1 MKKLLF
7 LIVLLFAGVQS
18 HAQQYINRDSADIKR
33 LVVEA
38 RKFMGVSNN
47 DAALPKVDSL
57 LPIILRSVGKGT
69 VDYAMYLH
77 LKGTLELNFG
87 RPVGS
92 LNLLKEAFSLRR
104 QLLGDKDQD
113 TQKSRNNLANA
124 YFELGDIAES
134 FNLHRQTLAIRKAI
148 EPENSINVAISSINV
163 ANLLHASGVFD
174 SAIVYRLTAVE
185 ILKVLVAAKPKDAQ
199 TQLTLANAY
208 YNLGNDYFSS
218 GEVQKGIDYVRQSLA
233 IRSQIFGED
242 EPETAFSYYGLGNMY
257 IGSGDFKKGIDYQL
271 TALRIRLE
279 KLGPKHPLVGT
290 SYNSLGSAY
299 ALTDIQDSAIYFH
312 QKALDTYLSGD
323 EPSDL
328 DISFAESS
336 LGLALF
342 HGNKL
347 DAALPHIQKG
357 LEMRK
362 QLFGPQHYL
371 VARSLNS
378 LAAWYMKKYDFEKAL
393 EYVQQAEDA
402 NRYNGRDFEGV
413 FAMSEL
419 LESFSL
425 RGEIERYIFEKNKD
439 PKALERALVAFRN
452 ARAAFDFTRLD
463 FTPEGSDYAVDED
476 QIRQTDERLILT
488 CFTLWK
494 QSGERKYL
502 EEAFNYTEKAKS
514 WTLFKSLKADKALH
528 FAGLPDSII
537 EQERNIRTA
546 IGLLEK
552 KVFDEES
559 NGTAA
564 DFAKIGAYNG
574 PLLEKKKALEIFKTQ
589 IQQAHPKYYE
599 IKYAQ
604 QVETVGDIQKNLMR
618 PDQTLLAYHV
628 GEAFVFVFLIKKDLV
643 TMDTLQIDSLGAYVQ
658 QIRSFLEKSFDDS
671 GRKIPSQYNKRAPE
685 YTRAAYTLAQ
695 ELIFHF
701 KDVKIDTNL
710 VLIPSGILGYLPF
723 DLLLRTKPGNPSAF
737 YSHDYLLKSHCI
749 SYHYSATLWR
759 EMTEAPLPSN
769 MASAFRGFAPF
780 SQGKPDP
787 TSMKKGDDRLNPLK
801 YSSEEVSAAKSNF
814 GGLSFIGPEAT
825 KQKLL
830 KEAGKASI
838 LHLSTHGIVQDS
850 NSLYASYLALY
861 PGKNASADENK
872 LYLREI
878 YNIPLS
884 GTEMVVLSACRT
896 ARGELR
902 QSEGIISLAR
912 AFAYAGARS
921 IIPTLWSVEEKSTK
935 EIIVDFYKNLAAGQP
950 KDHALW
956 KAKLDYL
963 GRLQAQPGADTYAH
977 PFWWAGIIPVGNMR
991 GVR

>member
-1 MKKLLF
+1 MKKYFLLIA
-7 LIVLLFAGVQS
+7 LIFVGRQLS
-18 HAQQYINRDSADIKR
+18 AQQPINRDSADIKR
-33 LVVEA
+33 LVAEA
-38 RKFMGVSNN
+38 RKLMGAADNAS
-47 DAALPKVDSL
+47 ALPKVDSL
-57 LPIILRSVGKGT
+57 LPIMLRSVGKGT

-92 LNLLKEAFSLRR
+92 LNLLKEAFNLRR
-104 QLLGDKDQD
+104 QLLGDKDAD
-113 TQKSRNNLANA
+113 TQKTRNNLANA
-124 YFELGDIAES
+124 YFELGEIAQS
-134 FNLHRQTLAIRKAI
+134 FNLHRENLGIRKAV
-148 EPENSINVAISSINV
+148 EPENSMNVAISYLNV
-163 ANLLHASGVFD
+163 ANLLHTSAAFD
-174 SAIVYRLTAVE
+174 SAIVYNTMGVG
-185 ILKVLVAAKPKDAQ
+185 ILKALAKTEPDNAQ
-199 TQLTLANAY
+199 IQMLLANAY
-208 YNLGNDYFSS
+208 YNLGNDYYSS
-218 GEVQKGIDYVRQSLA
+218 GKVQKAIDYARQSLA
-233 IRSQIFGED
+233 IRELVFGED
-242 EPETAFSYYGLGNMY
+242 EPEVAFSYYGLGNMY

-271 TALRIRLE
+271 IALNIRLE
-279 KLGPKHPLVGT
+279 KLGARHPLVGS
-290 SYNSLGSAY
+290 SYNNLGSAY
-299 ALTDIQDSAIYFH
+299 GLANMQDSAVYYH
-312 QKALDTYLSGD
+312 QKSLDTYLSGD
-323 EPSDL
+323 EPSDP

-342 HGNKL
+342 QAKKL
-347 DAALPHIQKG
+347 EAALPHIQKG

-362 QLFGPQHYL
+362 KIYGPQHYL

-378 LAAWYMKKYDFEKAL
+378 LAAWHLKKYNFEKAL
-393 EYVQQAEDA
+393 ESVQQAEDA

-413 FAMSEL
+413 IAMSEL

-425 RGEIERYIFEKNKD
+425 RGEIERYIFDARKD
-439 PKALERALVAFRN
+439 QNALERALVAFRN

-463 FTPEGSDYAVDED
+463 FTPEGSDYALDED
-476 QIRQTDERLILT
+476 QIRQTGERLILT
-488 CFTLWK
+488 CYTLWK
-494 QSGERKYL
+494 QSGDQKYL
-502 EEAFNYTEKAKS
+502 QEAFNYTEKAKS

-528 FAGLPDSII
+528 FAGLPDSIV
-537 EQERNIRTA
+537 EQERAIRTA

-552 KVFDEES
+552 KVFDEEFY
-559 NGTAA
+559 GEEA
-564 DFAKIGAYNG
+564 DFARIGAYNE
-574 PLLEKKKALEIFKTQ
+574 PLLEKKKMLETLKNQ
-589 IQQAHPKYYE
+589 IQQAYPNYYK
-599 IKYAQ
+599 IKYDQ
-604 QVETVGDIQKNLMR
+604 QVETIEDIQKNLIR
-618 PDQTLLAYHV
+618 PHQTLLAYHV
-628 GEAFVFVFLIKKDLV
+628 GESFVFVFLIKKDLV
-643 TMDTLQIDSLGAYVQ
+643 TMDTLHIDSLGTYIQ

-685 YTRAAYTLAQ
+685 YTRAAYALAQ
-695 ELIFHF
+695 ELVFHF
-701 KDVKIDTNL
+701 KDVKIDTDL

-723 DLLLRTKPGNPSAF
+723 DLLLRSKPANPSAF
-737 YSHDYLLKSHCI
+737 YTHDYLLKSHCI

-759 EMTEAPLPSN
+759 EMTDAPLPSN

-787 TSMKKGDDRLNPLK
+787 NSMKKGDDRLNPLK
-801 YSSEEVSAAKSNF
+801 YSSEEVDAAKSSF

-830 KEAGKASI
+830 EEAGKASI

-861 PGKNASADENK
+861 PGKNAPADENR

-935 EIIVDFYKNLAAGQP
+935 EIIVDFYKYLAAGQP

-956 KAKLDYL
+956 KAKRDYL
-963 GRLQAQPGADTYAH
+963 SRLQAQPGADTYAH
-977 PFWWAGIIPVGNMR
+977 PFWWAGIIAVGNMR
-991 GVR
+991 SVK